1 MERSLQVAHCLID
14 LVEFCFFAG
23 ELGFLPLEVLLQL
36 CHFLLLFID
45 AGLAGLLQLE
55 LILKPLE
62 LFVALL
68 QL

>member
-1 MERSLQVAHCLID
+1 
-14 LVEFCFFAG
+14 VEFCFFAG